1 MQASV
6 QSQPPALF
14 AAAPNGQ
21 AAHAAF
27 DLTGVGIEEASS
39 RAAFFVT
46 GTSNNEPLKEALKK
60 LGGAWNSRMKGY
72 KFSADMLATVTK
84 TIGLASNINLLDPS
98 HSVTVHFTQTFQV
111 NDGQMPST
119 EEGLK
124 KLGLKKKQG
133 NGNEWTGNLSQAGPF
148 LQASSISLSK

>member
-1 MQASV
+1 MQAV
-6 QSQPPALF
+6 IQSQPPALF

-21 AAHAAF
+21 AAPAAF

-72 KFSADMLATVTK
+72 KHCDEDHWSVQQHQPTGPQSLGDCPLHPDFSGQRGSDAQHRG
-84 TIGLASNINLLDPS
+84 GL
-98 HSVTVHFTQTFQV
+98 
-111 NDGQMPST
+111 
-119 EEGLK
+119 EEAR
-124 KLGLKKKQG
+124 
-133 NGNEWTGNLSQAGPF
+133 SQEEAGWW
-148 LQASSISLSK
+148 QRVDW